1 MRIKEGQWPD
11 TSGLAVKVDGVY
23 REVSE
28 GYTKVDGV
36 WVPWDLG
43 TGEDGDRDLS
53 TAINTKSLD
62 GLTLIL
68 KVLR

>member
-11 TSGLAVKVDGVY
+11 TSGLAVKVGDVY
-23 REVSE
+23 REVTE

-36 WVPWDLG
+36 WVPWDFG
-43 TGEDGDRDLS
+43 TGDGDQDLS
-53 TAINTKSLD
+53 AAISNKSLD